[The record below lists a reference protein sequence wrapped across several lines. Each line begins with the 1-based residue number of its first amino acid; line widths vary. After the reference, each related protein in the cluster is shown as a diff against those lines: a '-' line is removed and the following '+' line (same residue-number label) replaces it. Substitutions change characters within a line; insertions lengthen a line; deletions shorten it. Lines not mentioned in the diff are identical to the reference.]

1 MAPPCPPDESNF
13 FELAVV
19 YSNMNF
25 DEPSKN
31 FFSRSSIRIKDF
43 DYGNPGYYFVTIC
56 SYEKRCLFGRARQG
70 LIELSDIGI
79 MIQFLW
85 ENIGILNRHVELD
98 EFVIMPNHLHGI
110 LRLSDQHRASNPTE
124 GMAVPCPYS
133 SSRQINSTKPGSL
146 QTIIRSFKG
155 ACTKGA
161 RFHHLADRVWQ
172 RGYHEHIVR
181 KEASL
186 MKIRQYIRDNP
197 TKWQRD
203 ELFVHDTGHGNVI
216 SLSLR

>member
-25 DEPSKN
+25 NEPTKN
-31 FFSRSSIRIKDF
+31 FFSRRSIRIKDF
-43 DYGNPGYYFVTIC
+43 DYRTPGYYFVTIC
-56 SYEKRCLFGRARQG
+56 SYEKRCHFGRARQG
-70 LIELSDIGI
+70 HIELSEIGI

-85 ENIGILNRHVELD
+85 ELIPMQYRHVELD

-110 LRLSDQHRASNPTE
+110 LRFSDRHLASNPTE

-133 SSRQINSTKPGSL
+133 NSRRINSTEPGSL
-146 QTIIRSFKG
+146 QTVIRSFKG
-155 ACTKGA
+155 ACTKGV
-161 RFHHLADRVWQ
+161 RLELLADRIWQ
-172 RGYHEHIVR
+172 RGYHEHIIR

-197 TKWQRD
+197 IKWHLD
-203 ELFVHDTGHGNVI
+203 ELFVQGKEHGTVI
-216 SLSLR
+216 SLR